1 MPNDTL
7 PTSANPGNPDHRYGL
22 SQRLFTVIPGTPSTV
37 AKAQATKL
45 MDCARH
51 LNHTGVMLGDHRM
64 VAASHHL
71 NTMVRALLDQLEG
84 DRPPLPK
91 SADR

>member
-1 MPNDTL
+1 MPTDTL
-7 PTSANPGNPDHRYGL
+7 PTSANPANRYRL
-22 SQRLFTVIPGTPSTV
+22 SQRLFTVIPETPGTV

-91 SADR
+91 SS

>member
-7 PTSANPGNPDHRYGL
+7 PTGANPGNPDHRYGL
-22 SQRLFTVIPGTPSTV
+22 SQPLFTVIPGTPGTV

-51 LNHTGVMLGDHRM
+51 LNHTGVMLGDQRM

-84 DRPPLPK
+84 DRPHPRSHL
-91 SADR
+91 DR

>member
-1 MPNDTL
+1 
-7 PTSANPGNPDHRYGL
+7 
-22 SQRLFTVIPGTPSTV
+22 
-37 AKAQATKL
+37 
-45 MDCARH
+45 MDCVRH
-51 LNHTGVMLGDHRM
+51 LNHTGVMLGDQRM

-91 SADR
+91 SS

>member
-1 MPNDTL
+1 
-7 PTSANPGNPDHRYGL
+7 
-22 SQRLFTVIPGTPSTV
+22 
-37 AKAQATKL
+37 

-91 SADR
+91 SS

>member
-1 MPNDTL
+1 MPTDTL
-7 PTSANPGNPDHRYGL
+7 LTSANPANRYGR
-22 SQRLFTVIPGTPSTV
+22 SQRLFTVTPETPSTV

-84 DRPPLPK
+84 DRPPMPK
-91 SADR
+91 PF

>member
-1 MPNDTL
+1 MPTDTL
-7 PTSANPGNPDHRYGL
+7 PTSANPDHRFVL
-22 SQRLFTVIPGTPSTV
+22 SQRLFTVIPETPATL
-37 AKAQATKL
+37 AKAQAAKL

-51 LNHTGVMLGDHRM
+51 LNHTGVMLGDQRM

-84 DRPPLPK
+84 DRPPLSKP
-91 SADR
+91 S

>member
-7 PTSANPGNPDHRYGL
+7 PTSVNPDNPDHRYGR
-22 SQRLFTVIPGTPSTV
+22 SQRLFTVIPGTPATV

-84 DRPPLPK
+84 DRPPPPK
-91 SADR
+91 PS